1 MLGRHVAPGVV
12 ADAFTEG
19 AKTLEAFYAKAE
31 KEGFDKI
38 KDGYAYDYFDH
49 ATGRRRRMCPGDLG
63 KAPVVTYAVDHVAI
77 CTGTNHWASLP
88 RFEGQGAFE
97 RERRAASNLAPS
109 RRRVAVTPRSVAS
122 GRDDAAAA
130 RRGYAAETSRDA
142 AAARDVDVP
151 RRRAKDHQ
159 NAVSYR
165 RAGAAAARSSTRRT
179 TRSRRSSGGSAF
191 WW

>member
-122 GRDDAAAA
+122 GRDAV
-130 RRGYAAETSRDA
+130 
-142 AAARDVDVP
+142 AARDVDVP